1 MSQQKRRPPLR
12 WTVEET
18 DTLLPFLLAHVTG
31 KSRNNI
37 KSILARGQVRVNGKV
52 VRQFDSALASG
63 MVVEAVLWAEPPRP
77 ELPFPV
83 LFEDEDIIVIDKPAG
98 LLTIAN
104 DKEKVRTAYHILTDY
119 MAERTKGG
127 RVFVVHR
134 LDRDTSGVVLF
145 AKNEEAKRAFQS
157 DWDKRVVRRGYRALV
172 EGTPEPAEGRAKSFL
187 RETSTH
193 LMYSGAPGRDAK
205 EAITHYR
212 TLFAGGGYALM
223 DIDLKTGRKNQIRV
237 HMSDLGHPIA
247 GDKQYKAKTNPLGRL
262 CLHANEL
269 RLIDPRTGEERSFVS
284 KEPAPFRRLCRA
296 SAAPRKKG
304 V

>member
-1 MSQQKRRPPLR
+1 M
-12 WTVEET
+12 
-18 DTLLPFLLAHVTG
+18 
-31 KSRNNI
+31 
-37 KSILARGQVRVNGKV
+37 
-52 VRQFDSALASG
+52 
-63 MVVEAVLWAEPPRP
+63 
-77 ELPFPV
+77 
-83 LFEDEDIIVIDKPAG
+83 
-98 LLTIAN
+98 
-104 DKEKVRTAYHILTDY
+104 
-119 MAERTKGG
+119 
-127 RVFVVHR
+127 VHR

-172 EGTPEPAEGRAKSFL
+172 EGTPEPAEGRVKSFL

-212 TLFAGGGYALM
+212 TLFAGGGYSLM
-223 DIDLKTGRKNQIRV
+223 DIDLKTGRKNQIHV

-262 CLHANEL
+262 CLHANGL

-284 KEPAPFRRLCRA
+284 REPAPFRRLCRA
-296 SAAPRKKG
+296 SGAPRKKG